1 MNKSLVK
8 VVYLPAT
15 DTKGSR
21 IKATHAES
29 GKSLTISYDYSLSPM
44 NNKLAALKRLI
55 EENPTIFPQDTVWV
69 FSEFKDVYYFIKV
82 TEANS
87 RLV

>member
-15 DTKGSR
+15 NTKGSR

-29 GKSLTISYDYSLSPM
+29 GKSLTIGYNYGLNPM
-44 NNKLAALKRLI
+44 NNKLAALKQLV
-55 EENPTIFPQDTVWV
+55 EKNPTIFRQDTVWV

-82 TEANS
+82 TESNS